1 MAINAADVI
10 EKEVGPKSETSAET
24 KPAPKPESYEEK
36 LAKTSKSIFNTQKE
50 TDGWKPGTGKDES
63 DKESPPVTNA
73 EATPDPPVPADASRH
88 TKLPEDIFTPD
99 EPTPTK
105 PVQEDEAIKEIRE
118 STLPEGTKARTLKSF
133 QQLRD
138 LSVSH
143 LEKANARV
151 RELESKLSQQSGNG
165 AVEDYQKQIT
175 QERQKYAELEE
186 RFGRALFT
194 ESPRFQQ
201 MFSEPEKAAIDGAK
215 AYLEGTEI
223 NPNLVDVIIHATPK
237 RRLDMLN
244 EAGATPDQ
252 IAAIVAQISRYDDIQ
267 RSKGKAIEN
276 WKTDVAQMSEQET
289 AYRQQQEEK
298 RRQEEETIWEQVVS
312 SADLLPLKKSK
323 NDQAWNNRIP
333 EIIQKAKTDF
343 NGNEATLPDLGLVIL
358 KGRAYDALSEVVD
371 KLTER
376 LNNLISEGAKLKAVK
391 PGGEMTQAIPGI
403 GKPDLSKMSP
413 DEVSAAIFRANQG
426 KAQG

>member
-10 EKEVGPKSETSAET
+10 EKPVGTQSETSAET

-50 TDGWKPGTGKDES
+50 TDGWKPGTGEDEP
-63 DKESPPVTNA
+63 DKEPPPVTSA
-73 EATPDPPVPADASRH
+73 EAKPDPPVPADASRH

-99 EPTPTK
+99 EPTPPK

-151 RELESKLSQQSGNG
+151 RELEAKLGQQSNG
-165 AVEDYQKQIT
+165 DVEAYKKQIT
-175 QERQKYAELEE
+175 EGQQKYAELEE

-244 EAGATPDQ
+244 EAGATPDM
-252 IAAIVAQISRYDDIQ
+252 IAAIVAQVSRYDDIQ

-276 WKTDVAQMSEQET
+276 WKTDVAQMSEQEAT
-289 AYRQQQEEK
+289 YRQQQEAK
-298 RRQEEETIWEQVVS
+298 RRQEEETVWEQVVS

-323 NDQAWNNRIP
+323 NDQGWNNRIP

-376 LNNLISEGAKLKAVK
+376 LNNVLSEGAKLKAVK
-391 PGGEMTQAIPGI
+391 PGGEMTQAIPGVS
-403 GKPDLSKMSP
+403 GTKDLSKMSP
-413 DEVSAAIFRANQG
+413 DEVSAAIFRANQA